1 MLLELELELGL
12 ELEMKLKLALVVV
25 MLVVKLVVMLLLSL
39 AAILAVTVAARMPP
53 ARTRPAKARAGGRN
67 DGYSL
72 TVIPPTVIQATA
84 TTALRHEMQE
94 LDGPTLSRL
103 ELGAAEYVAT
113 PPTTPGCAPRPN
125 ERLARWGCVA
135 SACSLATT
143 GAPAVAVK
151 LILVLELVLELAYM
165 ATAATVAAIVATMGS
180 PINGASSPAQHLC
193 GMTAMCTAPHCSQ
206 QT

>member
-72 TVIPPTVIQATA
+72 MIPPIAIPATA
-84 TTALRHEMQE
+84 TSVLRHETQE
-94 LDGPTLSRL
+94 LDGRTLNR
-103 ELGAAEYVAT
+103 
-113 PPTTPGCAPRPN
+113 
-125 ERLARWGCVA
+125 
-135 SACSLATT
+135 
-143 GAPAVAVK
+143 
-151 LILVLELVLELAYM
+151 
-165 ATAATVAAIVATMGS
+165 
-180 PINGASSPAQHLC
+180 
-193 GMTAMCTAPHCSQ
+193 
-206 QT
+206 